1 MKILEISQH
10 NAEIVALVQYIIDKN
25 EADGVKGKVST
36 QAFLRMAQNL
46 GIHLS
51 LTQLQT
57 MAQQP
62 PLSNMIADIND
73 NEIKSDLGIKN
84 PTMSKDKA
92 RDTVTSMAKR
102 AMKR

>member
-25 EADGVKGKVST
+25 EADGVKGKIST

-73 NEIKSDLGIKN
+73 NDIKFDLGMKN

-92 RDTVTSMAKR
+92 RDTVNSMAKR